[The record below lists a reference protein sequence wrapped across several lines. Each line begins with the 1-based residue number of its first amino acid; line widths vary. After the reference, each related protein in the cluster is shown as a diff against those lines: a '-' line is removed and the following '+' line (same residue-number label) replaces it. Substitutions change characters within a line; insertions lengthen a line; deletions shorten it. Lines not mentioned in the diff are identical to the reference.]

1 MSTHSTDRVSAA
13 ITRNPQLSG
22 AYPTLQAARFRLRP
36 FAMHDI
42 EPLTSLARE
51 HRIADTTIGIPH
63 PYTADFARMWITSHE
78 KDWSTRQALHWAASR
93 HGEPH
98 HLAGYAGLVGIDLER
113 RHAELRFWVGRGVER
128 HSDAL
133 EWSEAVIDFAF
144 NALGID
150 RVYGLQMHRHKLAG
164 HVLESL
170 GMSRVGSLRKRV
182 FSGGLM
188 EDVECWAILRPAWHS
203 TPSDQKPASAVD
215 ALPDSTATTCQSPP
229 QNHHRDSARPRD
241 ASIPSP

>member
-1 MSTHSTDRVSAA
+1 
-13 ITRNPQLSG
+13 
-22 AYPTLQAARFRLRP
+22 
-36 FAMHDI
+36 
-42 EPLTSLARE
+42 
-51 HRIADTTIGIPH
+51 
-63 PYTADFARMWITSHE
+63 MWIASHE
-78 KDWSTRQALHWAASR
+78 NDWSARQALHWVALR
-93 HGEPH
+93 HGEPR
-98 HLAGYAGLVGIDLER
+98 HLAGYAGLVAIDLER
-113 RHAELRFWVGRGVER
+113 HQAELRFWVGRGVER

-170 GMSRVGSLRKRV
+170 AMSRVGSLRKRV

-215 ALPDSTATTCQSPP
+215 ALPDSTATTVQSPP

>member
-1 MSTHSTDRVSAA
+1 VRKDQPSE
-13 ITRNPQLSG
+13 
-22 AYPTLQAARFRLRP
+22 AYPTLNARHFRLRR

-63 PYTADFARMWITSHE
+63 PYTAEFARMWITSHE
-78 KDWSTRQALHWAASR
+78 KDWSTRQALHWAALR

-113 RHAELRFWVGRGVER
+113 HQAELRFWVGRGVER
-128 HSDAL
+128 HRDAL

-144 NALGID
+144 GTLEID
-150 RVYGLQMHRHKLAG
+150 RVYALQMRRHKLAG

-170 GMSRVGSLRKRV
+170 GMSRVGAVRKRV
-182 FSGGLM
+182 FSEGLM
-188 EDVECWAILRPAWHS
+188 EDVECWAILRRAWLSNAAEPLVRERTLTAHS
-203 TPSDQKPASAVD
+203 P
-215 ALPDSTATTCQSPP
+215 
-229 QNHHRDSARPRD
+229 
-241 ASIPSP
+241 